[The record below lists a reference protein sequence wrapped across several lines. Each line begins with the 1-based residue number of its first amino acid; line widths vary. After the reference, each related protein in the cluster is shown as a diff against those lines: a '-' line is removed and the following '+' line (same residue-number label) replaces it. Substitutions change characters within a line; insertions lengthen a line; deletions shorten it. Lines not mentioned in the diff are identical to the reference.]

1 MNLTSSVDQLIGSL
15 EAFKAAMPRNLTADA
30 GNSFELAFQAA
41 SEEIT
46 TLTNQTDAVTSTANA
61 AVVDATSAVAKTN
74 FA

>member
-46 TLTNQTDAVTSTANA
+46 TLTNQTAESGF
-61 AVVDATSAVAKTN
+61 AKTT
-74 FA
+74 FAPTIFA